1 MGKISKE
8 TAEEFAHP
16 HEVKSKIILEGG
28 EGLCPETRKVIPN
41 EQVEEMFQDAEEI
54 TLNIEVKGKGEPIKK
69 TIALDEI
76 DSEFEVIGIE
86 NGEAKIKFSLK
97 GSYSMF
103 IGENWNLKFKVT

>member
-1 MGKISKE
+1 MGEISKK

-28 EGLCPETRKVIPN
+28 EGQRPKTRKVIPSK
-41 EQVEEMFQDAEEI
+41 QVEEIFQDAEEI
-54 TLNIEVKGKGEPIKK
+54 TLNIEVRGKGDPIIK

-86 NGEAKIKFSLK
+86 NGEAKIKFSLR

>member
-1 MGKISKE
+1 MGEISKKTSE
-8 TAEEFAHP
+8 VFAHP
-16 HEVKSKIILEGG
+16 HEVKSTISLDEIDSEDEVEG
-28 EGLCPETRKVIPN
+28 
-41 EQVEEMFQDAEEI
+41 MFQDAEEI
-54 TLNIEVKGKGEPIKK
+54 TLTIEVRRSLHIQGKGDPIIK

-86 NGEAKIKFSLK
+86 NGEAKIKFSLR

>member
-1 MGKISKE
+1 ME
-8 TAEEFAHP
+8 NEEQP
-16 HEVKSKIILEGG
+16 KKDVSIIKEGG
-28 EGLCPETRKVIPN
+28 EGQEPRNKIPPS
-41 EQVEEMFQDAEEI
+41 ERIKGMFQDAEEI
-54 TLNIEVKGKGEPIKK
+54 TLTIEVRGKGDPIIK

-86 NGEAKIKFSLK
+86 NGEAKIKFSLR